1 MESLA
6 NLLYGFELAL
16 SPYNLFIAAMG
27 VFLGAIIGVLPG
39 LGGTSGVAILLPLT
53 FVMPPSSAIVFLSC
67 IYWGAL
73 FGGAITS
80 ILFNIP
86 GEPWS
91 VATMFDGYP
100 MAKSGRAGQALGSA
114 FIPGFFSA
122 LIAVLLF
129 TFFAPPLAEFA
140 LRFGPPEN
148 FAVLLLAFSTFT
160 GLGGGSPAKS
170 LAAAAMGFMLATVG
184 LDFVTGRPRLTFGSI
199 TMLSGFSFITVS
211 IGLFGI
217 GEILHSAEERME
229 IQGVKGKVGLKDFFL
244 VLRTMTQNFVTCI
257 TGTLL
262 GFWIGIMP
270 GTGATPA
277 SFLSY
282 GLAKKFS
289 RHPER
294 FGTGIPQGVMATET
308 AAHAA
313 GIGSLLPMMTL
324 GIPGSPT
331 AAVILG
337 GLYIWGLLP
346 GPQLFIEEKDFVWGL
361 IASMYIGNAM
371 GVVLCLFLV
380 PLFAA
385 IMRIPAPILTP
396 MIVLLSMIGAYA
408 VNNSTFDVWLVLL
421 FGMIGYIFKK
431 LDYPLAPLVVAL
443 VLGDMTE
450 EALRQSLILS
460 DGSLA
465 IFFTRPIAAFFMVI
479 AIILFLLP
487 VLLTAWRQLR
497 GSRSILAMVSSLFLR
512 KASGFPR
519 RRG

>member
-6 NLLYGFELAL
+6 NLVYGFGLAL
-16 SPYNLFIAAMG
+16 SPYNLFIAAAG
-27 VFLGAIIGVLPG
+27 VFLGTVIGVMPG

-100 MAKSGRAGQALGSA
+100 MAKSGQAGLALASA
-114 FIPGFFSA
+114 FIPGFFAA

-148 FAVLLLAFSTFT
+148 FAVLLLAFSTLT
-160 GLGGGSPAKS
+160 GLGGGSAAKA
-170 LAAAAMGFMLATVG
+170 LASTAIGFMMATVG
-184 LDFVTGRPRLTFGSI
+184 MDIVTGRPRLTFASI
-199 TMLSGFSFITVS
+199 TLLAGFSFITVS

-217 GEILHSAEERME
+217 GEILHSSEETLE
-229 IQGVKGKVGLKDFFL
+229 IKGVQGRVGSKDFFQ
-244 VLRTMTQNFVTCI
+244 VLQTMRRNFASFI

-262 GFWIGIMP
+262 GFWIGVMP

-289 RHPER
+289 RTPER
-294 FGTGIPQGVMATET
+294 FGTGAPEGVMAAQT
-308 AAHAA
+308 AAQAA
-313 GIGSLLPMMTL
+313 GIGSLLPMITL

-346 GPQLFIEEKDFVWGL
+346 GPALFSEQKDFVWAL
-361 IASMYIGNAM
+361 IASMYVGNVM
-371 GVVLCLFLV
+371 GVLLCLFLV

-385 IMRIPAPILTP
+385 IMRIPASILTP
-396 MIVLLSMIGAYA
+396 IIVLLSMIGAYA
-408 VNNSTFDVWLVLL
+408 VNNNAFDILLVLV
-421 FGMIGYIFKK
+421 FGVIGYIFKK
-431 LDYPLAPLVVAL
+431 LEYPLAPLVVAL
-443 VLGDMTE
+443 VLGDITE

-460 DGSLA
+460 DGSIM

-479 AIILFLLP
+479 ALFLFLLP
-487 VLLTAWRQLR
+487 VLGPAARRLR
-497 GSRSILAMVSSLFLR
+497 IGI
-512 KASGFPR
+512 
-519 RRG
+519 

>member
-1 MESLA
+1 MESLG
-6 NLLYGFELAL
+6 NLLYGFDVAL
-16 SPYNLFIAAMG
+16 SPYNLFIAAAG
-27 VFLGAIIGVLPG
+27 VFLGAVIGVLPG

-91 VATMFDGYP
+91 VATMFDGHP
-100 MAKSGRAGQALGSA
+100 LAKSGRAGLALGSA

-140 LRFGPPEN
+140 LRFGPAEN
-148 FAVLLLAFSTFT
+148 FAVLLLAFSTFV
-160 GLGGGSPAKS
+160 GLGSASVAKS
-170 LAAAAMGFMLATVG
+170 LAATAIGFILSMVG
-184 LDFVTGRPRLTFGSI
+184 MDIVTGGPRLTFGSI
-199 TMLSGFSFITVS
+199 TMLSGFSFITAS

-217 GEILHSAEERME
+217 GEILCSAEETLE
-229 IQGVKGKVGLKDFFL
+229 IKGVRGKVALGDFGVVLKTLVRSFATFL
-244 VLRTMTQNFVTCI
+244 
-257 TGTLL
+257 TGTVL

-282 GLAKKFS
+282 GLAKRFS

-294 FGTGIPQGVMATET
+294 FGTGVPEGVMATET

-346 GPQLFIEEKDFVWGL
+346 GPQLFLEQKEFVWGL
-361 IASMYIGNAM
+361 IASMYTGNVL
-371 GVVLCLFLV
+371 GVLLCLFLV

-385 IMRIPAPILTP
+385 IMRVPAAILTP
-396 MIVLLSMIGAYA
+396 MIVVLSMIGAYA
-408 VNNSTFDVWLVLL
+408 VNNAAFDIWLMLI
-421 FGMIGYIFKK
+421 FGLIGYAFKK
-431 LDYPLAPLVVAL
+431 LDYPLAPLIVAL

-460 DGSLA
+460 DGSIA
-465 IFFTRPIAAFFMVI
+465 IFFTEPIAAFFMVI
-479 AIILFLLP
+479 ALALFLFP
-487 VLLTAWRQLR
+487 ALR
-497 GSRSILAMVSSLFLR
+497 RLWSRGFREPALSPPALHR
-512 KASGFPR
+512 KGP
-519 RRG
+519 

>member
-1 MESLA
+1 MESFA
-6 NLLYGFELAL
+6 NLFYGFGLAL
-16 SPYNLFIAAMG
+16 SPYNLFVAAMG
-27 VFLGAIIGVLPG
+27 VFLGTVIGVLPG

-100 MAKSGRAGQALGSA
+100 MAKSGQAGLALGSA
-114 FIPGFFSA
+114 FVPGFFAA
-122 LIAVLLF
+122 LIGVVLF

-148 FAVLLLAFSTFT
+148 FAVLLLAFSTLT
-160 GLGGGSPAKS
+160 GLGGGSAAKAV
-170 LAAAAMGFMLATVG
+170 AATAIGFMMATVG
-184 LDFVTGRPRLTFGSI
+184 MDIVTGRPRLTFDSI
-199 TMLSGFSFITVS
+199 TLLTGFSFITVS
-211 IGLFGI
+211 IGLFGL
-217 GEILHSAEERME
+217 GEILQSAEESLE
-229 IQGVKGKVGLKDFFL
+229 LKGIQGRVGLKDLLQVF
-244 VLRTMTQNFVTCI
+244 RTMMRNFWSFLS
-257 TGTLL
+257 GSLL

-289 RHPER
+289 RTPER
-294 FGTGIPQGVMATET
+294 FGNGAPEGVMAAQT
-308 AAHAA
+308 AAQAA
-313 GIGSLLPMMTL
+313 GIGSLLPMITL

-331 AAVILG
+331 AAVMLG

-346 GPQLFIEEKDFVWGL
+346 GPALFNEQKDFVWAL
-361 IASMYIGNAM
+361 IASMYVGNVM
-371 GVVLCLFLV
+371 GVLLCLFLV

-385 IMRIPAPILTP
+385 IMRIPAAILTP
-396 MIVLLSMIGAYA
+396 IIVLLSMLGAYA
-408 VNNSTFDVWLVLL
+408 VNNNTFDIFLVMI
-421 FGMIGYIFKK
+421 FGVIGYLFKK
-431 LDYPLAPLVVAL
+431 LEYPLAPLVVAL
-443 VLGDMTE
+443 VLGDITE

-460 DGSLA
+460 DGSLL
-465 IFFTRPIAAFFMVI
+465 IFFTRPIAAFFTII

-487 VLLTAWRQLR
+487 VLGPAARRLR
-497 GSRSILAMVSSLFLR
+497 IGI
-512 KASGFPR
+512 
-519 RRG
+519 

>member
-1 MESLA
+1 MESLG
-6 NLLYGFELAL
+6 NLLYGFELAM
-16 SPYNLFIAAMG
+16 SPYNLFIAGTG

-53 FVMPPSSAIVFLSC
+53 FAMPPSSAIVFLSC

-91 VATMFDGYP
+91 VATMFDGHP
-100 MAKSGRAGQALGSA
+100 LAKSGRAGLALGSA

-140 LRFGPPEN
+140 LRFGPAEN
-148 FAVLLLAFSTFT
+148 FAVLLLAFSTFA
-160 GLGGGSPAKS
+160 GLGGASAAKS
-170 LAAAAMGFMLATVG
+170 LAATAIGFILSTVG
-184 LDFVTGRPRLTFGSI
+184 LDIVTGRPRLTFGSI

-217 GEILHSAEERME
+217 GEILYSAEESLQ
-229 IQGVKGKVGLKDFFL
+229 IKGFQGRVALRDFWQVLKTIARSFTTFL
-244 VLRTMTQNFVTCI
+244 
-257 TGTLL
+257 TGTVL
-262 GFWIGIMP
+262 GFWIGVMP

-294 FGTGIPQGVMATET
+294 FGTGIPEGVMATET

-313 GIGSLLPMMTL
+313 GIGALLPMMTL

-346 GPQLFIEEKDFVWGL
+346 GPQLFVEQKDFVWGL
-361 IASMYIGNAM
+361 IASMYTGNVM

-380 PLFAA
+380 PVFAA
-385 IMRIPAPILTP
+385 VMRLPSSILTP
-396 MIVLLSMIGAYA
+396 VIVLLSMIGAYA
-408 VNNSTFDVWLVLL
+408 VNNSTFDIWLVLL
-421 FGMIGYIFKK
+421 FGVIGYVFKK

-465 IFFTRPIAAFFMVI
+465 IFFTEPIAAFFMVI
-479 AIILFLLP
+479 ALVFFFLP
-487 VLLTAWRQLR
+487 VLMPLWRRLR
-497 GSRSILAMVSSLFLR
+497 GSSTPALEAAH
-512 KASGFPR
+512 K
-519 RRG
+519 

>member
-6 NLLYGFELAL
+6 NLAYGFHLAF
-16 SPYNLFIAAMG
+16 SPYNLFVAGIG
-27 VFLGAIIGVLPG
+27 VLFGVIIGILPG

-91 VATMFDGYP
+91 VATMFDGHP
-100 MAKSGRAGQALGSA
+100 MAISGRAGQALGSA
-114 FIPGFFSA
+114 FVPGFFSA

-129 TFFAPPLAEFA
+129 TFFAPPLADFA

-160 GLGGGSPAKS
+160 GLGGGSPAKA
-170 LAAAAMGFMLATVG
+170 LAATAIGFMLATVG

-217 GEILHSAEERME
+217 GEILYSAEETLE
-229 IQGVKGKVGLKDFFL
+229 IKGMRARVGLKDFTM
-244 VLRTMTQNFVTCI
+244 VLQTIWRNAASFF

-282 GLAKKFS
+282 GLAKKLS
-289 RHPER
+289 RHPEK
-294 FGTGIPQGVMATET
+294 FGTGIPEGVMATET

-313 GIGSLLPMMTL
+313 GIGALLPMITL

-337 GLYIWGLLP
+337 GLYIWGLQP
-346 GPQLFIEEKDFVWGL
+346 GPQLFMEQKEFVWGL

-371 GVVLCLFLV
+371 GVLLCLFLV
-380 PLFAA
+380 PFFAA
-385 IMRIPAPILTP
+385 IMRIPSPILTP
-396 MIVLLSMIGAYA
+396 IIVLLSLIGAYA
-408 VNNSTFDVWLVLL
+408 VNNSTFDIWLVLI
-421 FGMIGYIFKK
+421 FGLIGYLFKK
-431 LDYPLAPLVVAL
+431 LNYPLAPLVVAL
-443 VLGDMTE
+443 VLGDITE

-460 DGSLA
+460 DGSIS
-465 IFFTRPIAAFFMVI
+465 IFFTRPIAAFFVAI
-479 AIILFLLP
+479 AVILFFLPALAQLWRWIEGKSLLP
-487 VLLTAWRQLR
+487 AK
-497 GSRSILAMVSSLFLR
+497 G
-512 KASGFPR
+512 
-519 RRG
+519 

>member
-1 MESLA
+1 MESLG

-16 SPYNLFIAAMG
+16 SPYNLFIAGAG

-53 FVMPPSSAIVFLSC
+53 FAMPPSSAIVFLSC

-91 VATMFDGYP
+91 VATMFDGHP
-100 MAKSGRAGQALGSA
+100 LAKSGRAGLALGSA

-140 LRFGPPEN
+140 LRFGPAEN

-160 GLGGGSPAKS
+160 GLGGASVAKS
-170 LAAAAMGFMLATVG
+170 LAATAIGFILSTVG
-184 LDFVTGRPRLTFGSI
+184 LDIVTGRPRLTFGAI

-217 GEILHSAEERME
+217 GEMLHSAEQSLQ
-229 IQGVKGKVGLKDFFL
+229 IKGFQGKVGLRDFWQ
-244 VLRTMTQNFVTCI
+244 VLRTIARSFTTFL
-257 TGTLL
+257 TGTVL
-262 GFWIGIMP
+262 GFWIGVMP

-294 FGTGIPQGVMATET
+294 FGTGVPEGVMATET

-313 GIGSLLPMMTL
+313 GIGALLPMMTL

-346 GPQLFIEEKDFVWGL
+346 GPQLFVEQKDFVWGL
-361 IASMYIGNAM
+361 IASMYTGNVM
-371 GVVLCLFLV
+371 GVVFCLFLV
-380 PLFAA
+380 PAFAA
-385 IMRIPAPILTP
+385 IMRLPSSILTP
-396 MIVLLSMIGAYA
+396 VIVLLSMIGAYA
-408 VNNSTFDVWLVLL
+408 VNNSTFDIWLVLL
-421 FGMIGYIFKK
+421 FGVIGYVFKR

-465 IFFTRPIAAFFMVI
+465 IFFTEPIAASFMVI
-479 AIILFLLP
+479 ATFMFFLP
-487 VLLTAWRQLR
+487 VLSHLWKRLR
-497 GSRSILAMVSSLFLR
+497 GLATHQLEAAH
-512 KASGFPR
+512 K
-519 RRG
+519 

>member
-1 MESLA
+1 MESLG

-16 SPYNLFIAAMG
+16 SPYNLFVAGMG

-91 VATMFDGYP
+91 VATMFDGHP
-100 MAKSGRAGQALGSA
+100 LAKSGHAGLALGSA
-114 FIPGFFSA
+114 FVPGFFAA
-122 LIAVLLF
+122 LIAVVLF
-129 TFFAPPLAEFA
+129 SFFAPPLAEFA

-160 GLGGGSPAKS
+160 GLGGSSAAKT
-170 LAAAAMGFMLATVG
+170 LAATAIGFILSTVG
-184 LDFVTGRPRLTFGSI
+184 LDIVTGRPRLTFDSI

-217 GEILHSAEERME
+217 GEIVHSAEETLE
-229 IQGVKGKVGLKDFFL
+229 IKGVQGRVGLKEFWT
-244 VLRTMTQNFVTCI
+244 VLRTMKRNISTLV

-262 GFWIGIMP
+262 GFWIGVMP

-294 FGTGIPQGVMATET
+294 FGTGIPEGIMATET

-346 GPQLFIEEKDFVWGL
+346 GPQLFIQEKEFVWGL
-361 IASMYIGNAM
+361 IASMYIGNVM
-371 GVVLCLFLV
+371 GVLLCLFLV

-408 VNNSTFDVWLVLL
+408 VNNSTFDIRLVLL
-421 FGMIGYIFKK
+421 FGLIGYIFKK
-431 LDYPLAPLVVAL
+431 LDYPLAPLIVAL

-460 DGSLA
+460 DGSIA
-465 IFFTRPIAAFFMVI
+465 IFFTRPIAAIFVGIAMVLFF
-479 AIILFLLP
+479 LP
-487 VLLTAWRQLR
+487 VLLPLWRRLR
-497 GSRSILAMVSSLFLR
+497 RLSPQPIEATKG
-512 KASGFPR
+512 PD
-519 RRG
+519 

>member
-1 MESLA
+1 MESLG
-6 NLLYGFELAL
+6 NLLYGFSLAL
-16 SPYNLFIAAMG
+16 TPYNLFIAATG
-27 VFLGAIIGVLPG
+27 VFVGAIIGVLPG

-53 FVMPPSSAIVFLSC
+53 FFMPPSSAIVFLSC

-91 VATMFDGYP
+91 VATMFDGHP
-100 MAKSGRAGQALGSA
+100 LAKSGRAGLALSSA

-140 LRFGPPEN
+140 LRFGPAEN

-160 GLGGGSPAKS
+160 GLGGASVAKS
-170 LAAAAMGFMLATVG
+170 LAATAIGFILSVVG
-184 LDFVTGRPRLTFGSI
+184 LDIVTGRPRLTFGSI
-199 TMLSGFSFITVS
+199 TMLSGFSFISVS

-217 GEILHSAEERME
+217 GEILYSAEESLE
-229 IQGVKGKVGLKDFFL
+229 IKGVQGKIALKDFLL
-244 VLRTMTQNFVTCI
+244 VLKTMVRSFATFL

-262 GFWIGIMP
+262 GFWIGVMP

-289 RHPER
+289 KHPER
-294 FGTGIPQGVMATET
+294 FGTGIPEGVIATET

-313 GIGSLLPMMTL
+313 GIGALLPMITL

-346 GPQLFIEEKDFVWGL
+346 GPQLFVEQKDFVWSL
-361 IASMYIGNAM
+361 IGSMYIGNVM
-371 GVVLCLFLV
+371 GVLLCLFLV
-380 PLFAA
+380 PVFAA
-385 IMRIPAPILTP
+385 IMRVPSSILTP
-396 MIVLLSMIGAYA
+396 IIVLLSMIGAYA
-408 VNNSTFDVWLVLL
+408 VNNSTFDIWLVLV
-421 FGMIGYIFKK
+421 FGVIGYVFKK
-431 LDYPLAPLVVAL
+431 LDYPLAPFVVAL

-465 IFFTRPIAAFFMVI
+465 IFFTEPIAAFFMVI
-479 AIILFLLP
+479 AIFLFFLP
-487 VLLTAWRQLR
+487 VLLSVWRRLRSLLSQALETAH
-497 GSRSILAMVSSLFLR
+497 
-512 KASGFPR
+512 K
-519 RRG
+519 

>member
-1 MESLA
+1 MESFA
-6 NLLYGFELAL
+6 NLFYGFGVAL
-16 SPYNLFIAAMG
+16 TPYNLFVAGTG
-27 VFLGAIIGVLPG
+27 VFLGTVIGVLPG

-100 MAKSGRAGQALGSA
+100 MAKSGRAGLALGSA
-114 FIPGFFSA
+114 FVPGFFAA
-122 LIAVLLF
+122 LIAILLF

-148 FAVLLLAFSTFT
+148 FAVLLLAFSTLT
-160 GLGGGSPAKS
+160 GLGGGSAAKA
-170 LAAAAMGFMLATVG
+170 LASTAVGFMMATVG
-184 LDFVTGRPRLTFGSI
+184 MDIVTGRPRLTFDSI
-199 TMLSGFSFITVS
+199 TLLAGFSFITVS

-217 GEILHSAEERME
+217 GEILQSAEESLQIKG
-229 IQGVKGKVGLKDFFL
+229 IQGRVGLKDL
-244 VLRTMTQNFVTCI
+244 MQVLRTMLQNIWSVL
-257 TGTLL
+257 TGSLL

-289 RHPER
+289 RTPER
-294 FGTGIPQGVMATET
+294 FGTGAPEGVMAAQT
-308 AAHAA
+308 AAQAA
-313 GIGSLLPMMTL
+313 GIGSLLPMITL

-331 AAVILG
+331 AAVMLG

-346 GPQLFIEEKDFVWGL
+346 GPALFTEQKEFVWTL
-361 IASMYIGNAM
+361 IASMYIGNVM
-371 GVVLCLFLV
+371 GVLLCLFLV

-385 IMRIPAPILTP
+385 IMRIPAAILTP

-408 VNNSTFDVWLVLL
+408 VNNNPFDIFLVLV
-421 FGMIGYIFKK
+421 FGVIGYIFKK
-431 LDYPLAPLVVAL
+431 LEYPLAPLVVAL
-443 VLGDMTE
+443 VLGDITE

-460 DGSLA
+460 DGSIL
-465 IFFTRPIAAFFMVI
+465 IFFARPIAAFFTII

-487 VLLTAWRQLR
+487 VLGPVARRLR
-497 GSRSILAMVSSLFLR
+497 IGL
-512 KASGFPR
+512 
-519 RRG
+519 

>member
-1 MESLA
+1 MESFA
-6 NLLYGFELAL
+6 NLIYGFGLAL
-16 SPYNLFIAAMG
+16 SPYNLFIAATG
-27 VFLGAIIGVLPG
+27 VLLGTVIGVLPG

-53 FVMPPSSAIVFLSC
+53 FVMPPPSAIVFLSC

-91 VATMFDGYP
+91 VATMFDGHP
-100 MAKSGRAGQALGSA
+100 LAKSGHAGLALGSA
-114 FIPGFFSA
+114 FVPGFFAA

-129 TFFAPPLAEFA
+129 SFFAPPLAEFA

-160 GLGGGSPAKS
+160 GLGGSSAAKT
-170 LAAAAMGFMLATVG
+170 LAATAIGFILSTIG
-184 LDFVTGRPRLTFGSI
+184 LDIVTGRPRLTFDSI

-217 GEILHSAEERME
+217 GEIVHSAEETLD
-229 IQGVKGKVGLKDFFL
+229 IKGVQGRVGFKEFWT
-244 VLRTMTQNFVTCI
+244 VLRTMKRNISTLV

-262 GFWIGIMP
+262 GFWIGVMP

-294 FGTGIPQGVMATET
+294 FGTGIPEGVMATET

-346 GPQLFIEEKDFVWGL
+346 GPQLFIQEKEFVWGL

-371 GVVLCLFLV
+371 GVLLCLFLV

-408 VNNSTFDVWLVLL
+408 VNNSTFEIRLVLL
-421 FGMIGYIFKK
+421 FGLVGYIFKK
-431 LDYPLAPLVVAL
+431 LDYPLAPLIVAL

-450 EALRQSLILS
+450 AALRQSLILS
-460 DGSLA
+460 DGSIA
-465 IFFTRPIAAFFMVI
+465 IFFTRPIAAIFIGIAMFLFFV
-479 AIILFLLP
+479 P
-487 VLLTAWRQLR
+487 VLLPLWRRLR
-497 GSRSILAMVSSLFLR
+497 RLSPQPIEATKG
-512 KASGFPR
+512 PD
-519 RRG
+519 

>member
-6 NLLYGFELAL
+6 NLAYGFHLAF
-16 SPYNLFIAAMG
+16 SPYNLFVAGIG
-27 VFLGAIIGVLPG
+27 VLFGVIIGILPG

-91 VATMFDGYP
+91 VATMFDGHP
-100 MAKSGRAGQALGSA
+100 MAISGRAGQALGSA
-114 FIPGFFSA
+114 FVPGFFSA

-129 TFFAPPLAEFA
+129 TFFAPPLADFA

-160 GLGGGSPAKS
+160 GLGGGSPAKA
-170 LAAAAMGFMLATVG
+170 LAATAIGFMLATVG

-199 TMLSGFSFITVS
+199 TMLSGFSFITAS

-217 GEILHSAEERME
+217 GEILHSAEETLE
-229 IQGVKGKVGLKDFFL
+229 IKGVRARVGLKDFTV
-244 VLRTMTQNFVTCI
+244 VLQTIWRNAASFF

-282 GLAKKFS
+282 GLAKKLS
-289 RHPER
+289 RHPEK
-294 FGTGIPQGVMATET
+294 FGTGIPEGVMATET

-313 GIGSLLPMMTL
+313 GIGALLPMITL

-337 GLYIWGLLP
+337 GLYIWGLQP
-346 GPQLFIEEKDFVWGL
+346 GPQLFMEQKEFVWGL

-371 GVVLCLFLV
+371 GVLLCLFLV
-380 PLFAA
+380 PFFAA
-385 IMRIPAPILTP
+385 IMRIPSPILTP
-396 MIVLLSMIGAYA
+396 IIVLLSLIGAYA
-408 VNNSTFDVWLVLL
+408 VNNSTFDIWLVLI
-421 FGMIGYIFKK
+421 FGLIGYLFKK
-431 LDYPLAPLVVAL
+431 LNYPLAPLVVAL
-443 VLGDMTE
+443 VLGDITE

-460 DGSLA
+460 DGSIS
-465 IFFTRPIAAFFMVI
+465 IFFTRPIAAFFVAI
-479 AIILFLLP
+479 AVILFFLPALAQLWRWIEGKSLLP
-487 VLLTAWRQLR
+487 AK
-497 GSRSILAMVSSLFLR
+497 G
-512 KASGFPR
+512 
-519 RRG
+519 

>member
-1 MESLA
+1 MESLG

-16 SPYNLFIAAMG
+16 SPYNLFIAGTG

-53 FVMPPSSAIVFLSC
+53 FAMPPSSAIVFLSC

-100 MAKSGRAGQALGSA
+100 MAKSGRAGLALASA
-114 FIPGFFSA
+114 FVPGFFAA

-148 FAVLLLAFSTFT
+148 FAVLLLAFSTLT
-160 GLGGGSPAKS
+160 GLGGGSAAKS
-170 LAAAAMGFMLATVG
+170 VASTALGFMLATVG
-184 LDFVTGRPRLTFGSI
+184 MDIVTGRPRLTFDSI
-199 TMLSGFSFITVS
+199 TLLSGFSFITVS

-217 GEILHSAEERME
+217 GEILQSSEETLE
-229 IQGVKGKVGLKDFFL
+229 IKGVQGRVGVKDLLL
-244 VLRTMTQNFVTCI
+244 VLRTMARNLASFF

-262 GFWIGIMP
+262 GFWIGVMP

-289 RHPER
+289 RNPER
-294 FGTGIPQGVMATET
+294 FGTGAPEGVMAAQT
-308 AAHAA
+308 AAQAA
-313 GIGSLLPMMTL
+313 GIGSLLPMITL

-331 AAVILG
+331 AAAVLG
-337 GLYIWGLLP
+337 GLYI
-346 GPQLFIEEKDFVWGL
+346 
-361 IASMYIGNAM
+361 
-371 GVVLCLFLV
+371 
-380 PLFAA
+380 
-385 IMRIPAPILTP
+385 
-396 MIVLLSMIGAYA
+396 
-408 VNNSTFDVWLVLL
+408 
-421 FGMIGYIFKK
+421 
-431 LDYPLAPLVVAL
+431 
-443 VLGDMTE
+443 
-450 EALRQSLILS
+450 
-460 DGSLA
+460 
-465 IFFTRPIAAFFMVI
+465 
-479 AIILFLLP
+479 
-487 VLLTAWRQLR
+487 
-497 GSRSILAMVSSLFLR
+497 
-512 KASGFPR
+512 
-519 RRG
+519 

>member
-6 NLLYGFELAL
+6 NLAYGFHLAF
-16 SPYNLFIAAMG
+16 SPYNLFVAGIG
-27 VFLGAIIGVLPG
+27 VLFGVIIGILPG

-91 VATMFDGYP
+91 VATMFDGHP
-100 MAKSGRAGQALGSA
+100 MAISGRAGQALGSA
-114 FIPGFFSA
+114 FVPGFFSA

-129 TFFAPPLAEFA
+129 TFFAPPLADFA

-160 GLGGGSPAKS
+160 GLGGGSPAKA
-170 LAAAAMGFMLATVG
+170 LAATAIGFMLATVG

-217 GEILHSAEERME
+217 GEILHSAEETLE
-229 IQGVKGKVGLKDFFL
+229 IKGMRARVGLKDFTV
-244 VLRTMTQNFVTCI
+244 VLQTIWRNAASFF

-282 GLAKKFS
+282 GLAKKLS
-289 RHPER
+289 RHPEK
-294 FGTGIPQGVMATET
+294 FGTGIPEGVMATET

-313 GIGSLLPMMTL
+313 GIGALLPMITL

-337 GLYIWGLLP
+337 GLYIWGLQP
-346 GPQLFIEEKDFVWGL
+346 GPQLFMEQKEFVWGL

-371 GVVLCLFLV
+371 GVLLCLFLV
-380 PLFAA
+380 PFFAA
-385 IMRIPAPILTP
+385 IMRIPSPILTP
-396 MIVLLSMIGAYA
+396 IIVLLSLIGAYA
-408 VNNSTFDVWLVLL
+408 VNNSTFDIWLVLI
-421 FGMIGYIFKK
+421 FGLIGYLFKK
-431 LDYPLAPLVVAL
+431 LNYPLAPLVVAL
-443 VLGDMTE
+443 VLGDITE

-460 DGSLA
+460 DGSIS
-465 IFFTRPIAAFFMVI
+465 IFFTRPIAAFFVAI
-479 AIILFLLP
+479 AVILFFLPALAQLWRWIEGKSLLP
-487 VLLTAWRQLR
+487 AK
-497 GSRSILAMVSSLFLR
+497 G
-512 KASGFPR
+512 
-519 RRG
+519 